1 VLIIYLGILAFGVI
15 AIIFILLEEQR
26 SRKPKPSELLESL
39 EIDEP
44 VSDLSSRK
52 NADAIGASSS
62 FLDRLRMAENKSKES
77 KKESELPTPE
87 AEEKPIAAEEVV
99 QEIEEPAPEPKPT
112 PEPKPEPEPIAQP
125 VDEPAIA
132 NDKPQT
138 TNIVEEDAI
147 IDLSTPTEN
156 KIDLTT
162 SNLKSEPESA
172 PEPEGLD
179 LSSQSQPENKIKLR
193 LDETPPEPE
202 TVSEPEGLDLS
213 SQSQPENEIK
223 LRLDETPPEP
233 ETVSEPEQKSPKSET
248 IDEKPEPEEIKL
260 SSPSEEQNNSD
271 QAQSEDKESEN
282 KNS

>member
-1 VLIIYLGILAFGVI
+1 MLIIYLGILAFGVI

-202 TVSEPEGLDLS
+202 TVSEPE
-213 SQSQPENEIK
+213 
-223 LRLDETPPEP
+223 
-233 ETVSEPEQKSPKSET
+233 QKSPKSET